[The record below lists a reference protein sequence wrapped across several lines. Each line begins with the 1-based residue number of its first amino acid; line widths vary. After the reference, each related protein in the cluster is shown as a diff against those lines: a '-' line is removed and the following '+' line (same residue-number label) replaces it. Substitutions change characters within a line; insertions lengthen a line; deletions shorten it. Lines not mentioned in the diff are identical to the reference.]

1 MKKNHRLR
9 KNADFQKVR
18 SEGRTWSNPFL
29 VLSARPNGLV
39 HSRFGFV
46 VSRRIGTAVRRNRVK
61 RVLREAARLRLSS
74 IAAGWDLV
82 FIARGAAAEADFR
95 TLDGALAQ
103 LLRAGGVLNGNET
116 APSPSGQPKPKE
128 HP

>member
-1 MKKNHRLR
+1 M
-9 KNADFQKVR
+9 
-18 SEGRTWSNPFL
+18 
-29 VLSARPNGLV
+29 
-39 HSRFGFV
+39 
-46 VSRRIGTAVRRNRVK
+46 SRRIGTAVRRNRVK